1 MTSPGIDH
9 PVAMRVDVAE
19 FHDDAVFRPV
29 VALTLALTAIAA
41 VWSTPDWLSGVAVF
55 LVIAALGIPHG
66 ALDHLA
72 SEALDGADEPRRRA
86 RFVVAYLAAMVAVA
100 LVWVAAAPLALV
112 AFLVISIHH
121 FGQSDLAYLRLGGR
135 RQLVV
140 QWSRGLFLIGL
151 LLVAHVDAVAPTLGQ
166 LGGGDPAAWGWLA
179 DMRWWWCGLLVV
191 QHLAVG
197 AVVARRVDDRTII
210 VREAITVA
218 VLTLLFVTVDP
229 LLAFAVYFGLWHSLA
244 HLLVLADLLGT
255 APHPVRSVARLAAP
269 LTAVSLVGLAVASG
283 TAVLLGRTELLVPIA
298 IVFVSMLTVP
308 HMVVVE
314 RMWRRP
320 RPLDLRSAP
329 RIGAVIQRKD
339 LHP

>member
-1 MTSPGIDH
+1 MTSFRFDQPRAVH
-9 PVAMRVDVAE
+9 EDVAE

-29 VALTLALTAIAA
+29 VAVTLTITALAA

-55 LVIAALGIPHG
+55 VVIAALGIPHG
-66 ALDHLA
+66 AMDHLA
-72 SEALDGADEPRRRA
+72 LEALDGAGAPRRRA
-86 RFVVAYLAAMVAVA
+86 RFVAAYLAAMAAVA
-100 LVWVAAAPLALV
+100 LVWLAAPPLALV

-121 FGQSDLAYLRLGGR
+121 FGQSDLAHLRLGGR

-151 LLVAHVDAVAPTLGQ
+151 LLVAHIDEVAPTLGR
-166 LGGGDPAAWGWLA
+166 LGGGDPAGWGWLVET
-179 DMRWWWCGLLVV
+179 RWWWCALLVV
-191 QHLAVG
+191 QHLAIG
-197 AVVARRVDDRTII
+197 AAVARRVGDRT
-210 VREAITVA
+210 VVAREAITVA

-269 LTAVSLVGLAVASG
+269 LTATSLGGLAVASG

-320 RPLDLRSAP
+320 RASGNPDVVDPGSLTHS
-329 RIGAVIQRKD
+329 
-339 LHP
+339 

>member
-1 MTSPGIDH
+1 
-9 PVAMRVDVAE
+9 MRADVAE

-29 VALTLALTAIAA
+29 VAVTLAITATAA
-41 VWSTPDWLSGVAVF
+41 VWSTPDWRSRVAVF
-55 LVIAALGIPHG
+55 AVIATIGIPHG

-72 SEALDGADEPRRRA
+72 SEALDGPGAPRRRA
-86 RFVVAYLAAMVAVA
+86 RFVATYLAAMAAVA
-100 LVWVAAAPLALV
+100 LVWLAAAPVALM

-140 QWSRGLFLIGL
+140 QWSRGLFLVGL
-151 LLVAHVDAVAPTLGQ
+151 LLVAHIDEVAPTLGR
-166 LGGGDPAAWGWLA
+166 LGGGDPAGWRWLVDA
-179 DMRWWWCGLLVV
+179 HWWWCALLVV

-197 AVVARRVDDRTII
+197 AAVARRVGDRTVIA
-210 VREAITVA
+210 REAITIV

-244 HLLVLADLLGT
+244 HLLVLTDLLGT
-255 APHPVRSVARLAAP
+255 GRHPVRSVARLAAP
-269 LTAVSLVGLAVASG
+269 LTAISLAGLAFAGGS
-283 TAVLLGRTELLVPIA
+283 AVVVGRTELLLPIA

-320 RPLDLRSAP
+320 PARGNPRRPRT
-329 RIGAVIQRKD
+329 RISGT
-339 LHP
+339 LET